1 MRVQV
6 GIVGAGPAG
15 LFLALLLH
23 RAGISAVNIEQRSRA
38 DVEQTIRAG
47 VLEHWV
53 VELMHEL
60 GIGARMDTLGH
71 VHDGITL
78 QWNGQR
84 HHVDIAGLTGGK
96 RVMVYP
102 QHEVLRDLI
111 AARLAQGSEIVF
123 EVSDTVIRDV
133 DTDAPSI
140 EYRGKR
146 AEVLQTIQCDYVVG
160 ADGFH
165 GPGRQA
171 IPKALRREY
180 QCIYPFAW
188 LGILARAPLS
198 WHELIYANQ
207 GDGFALLST
216 RSPEIQRIYLQCDP
230 ADDLATWSDDR
241 IWSELRARL
250 DTQDGWRL
258 AEGEIFQKGIVPL
271 RSFVCETM
279 QHGRLFLAG
288 DAAHIVPPTGA
299 KGLNLAVADVLV
311 LSRVLAAKYQHNR
324 QDGLDRYSAICLSR
338 IWKGERFSWYM
349 TTMLHRNHEE
359 SEFEQRIH
367 FADLDLVRSSKL
379 SAGSLAENY
388 VGLPFEETAMDF

>member
-1 MRVQV
+1 
-6 GIVGAGPAG
+6 VGAGPAG

-23 RAGISAVNIEQRSRA
+23 RAGISAVNIEQRSRT

-53 VELMHEL
+53 AELMHEL
-60 GIGARMDTLGH
+60 GIGARMAAIGH
-71 VHDGITL
+71 LHDGITL
-78 QWNGQR
+78 QWNGHR

-111 AARLAQGSEIVF
+111 AARLGQGGEIVF
-123 EVSDTVIRDV
+123 GVSGTRIRDV
-133 DTDAPSI
+133 DTDTPSI
-140 EYRGKR
+140 EFRREG
-146 AEVLQTIQCDYVVG
+146 ADGLQTIKCDYVVG

-180 QCIYPFAW
+180 QRVYPFGW

-216 RSPEIQRIYLQCDP
+216 RSPEIQRLYLQCDP
-230 ADDLATWSDDR
+230 SDSVAAWPDDR
-241 IWSELRARL
+241 IWSELHARL

-271 RSFVCETM
+271 RSFVCEPM
-279 QHGRLFLAG
+279 QYGRLFIAG

-311 LSRVLAAKYQHNR
+311 LSRALAAKYRHNR
-324 QDGLDRYSAICLSR
+324 QEGLDRYSATCLSR

-349 TTMLHRNHEE
+349 TTMLHRNSEE

-367 FADLDLVRSSKL
+367 FADLDLVRSSAL

-388 VGLPFEETAMDF
+388 AGLPFEEAAMDA